1 MAQSQLQTPGKPPGG
16 RNYPKSFQPIV
27 FDGFKGLN
35 TKPTRPG
42 IGDQEM
48 FWCDNWMPLGEKNLR
63 TLYDVGTQI
72 YAAPSN
78 DGVAFF
84 GFGNLADTQICVTFL
99 SSGGITQTNTL
110 TLASSTIAPANTI
123 LNTGAPIALN
133 QWGSQYILMAAP
145 QTNGYFIWDGTL
157 FYQAGTLGP
166 VVNISSDGDTYNSSP
181 NMNVIVGRT
190 LATGTSG
197 HIVYAGG
204 AFSATVSSGGQV
216 ETITVINQGSGYTA
230 TDIAMVAF
238 SGGGAGTSAT
248 AIISAILNS
257 AGGVTALSVLTG
269 GSGYQQS
276 SIALS
281 LQGGGGIG
289 ATATATVSLGSVV
302 SAAVTNSGLGY
313 LSAPTV
319 IVTDANNTVAQAT
332 VPIMPF
338 GIQGTAIEMYT
349 SRVWVT
355 NGAALTTP
363 PLKNITF
370 FTAPGGPAD
379 FTTTNGGGSYLNN
392 NSFARVGYHGLK
404 QSNGFLYEIGDSS
417 VDYISGVTTSGTP
430 PVTTFNNQNID
441 PQIGS
446 PWPNTIQV
454 FSRAI
459 VMGNTFGIHALYG
472 GAVQK
477 VSNQLD
483 GIYTTVPSVTVA
495 DGQGPFVGGIIPSG
509 AVSIVF
515 GIHIYCQLL
524 PIVDTY
530 TGDTVNKILCWD
542 GQRWFTYQP
551 SITMT
556 QIASQE
562 INSVLTAYGTNGT
575 AIYPLFDT
583 PSNSINKVVQSK
595 QWDTPS
601 YLMIKHIQRVL
612 GLVKAN
618 DDNVDTFSISVDTE
632 NGSKSVTVTNAF
644 AATWYNNANQ
654 VATWLTNSLM
664 AATWLT
670 AIDTATPF
678 VEGIDTSGTIVGL
691 TFATDAMDMTI
702 ISLMMTGQ
710 QYQATI

>member
-63 TLYDVGTQI
+63 TLYDAGTQI
-72 YAAPSN
+72 YTAPSN
-78 DGVAFF
+78 DGIAFF
-84 GFGNLADTQICVTFL
+84 GFGNISDTQICVAFL
-99 SSGGITQTNTL
+99 SSGGITQINTL

-123 LNTGAPIALN
+123 LNTGATIALN

-145 QTNGYFIWDGTL
+145 QANGYFIWDGSI
-157 FYQAGTLGP
+157 FYKAGTLGP
-166 VVNISSDGDTYNSSP
+166 SVNISSDGNTYAGIP
-181 NMNVIVGRT
+181 NMGAVG
-190 LATGTSG
+190 GHGSG
-197 HIVYAGG
+197 AR
-204 AFSATVSSGGQV
+204 FTATVASTGSLN
-216 ETITVINQGSGYTA
+216 TITLISAGSGYTA
-230 TDIAMVAF
+230 SDIVMVAF
-238 SGGGAGTSAT
+238 SGGGIGTSAT
-248 AIISAILNS
+248 AILTAVLNS
-257 AGGVTALSVLTG
+257 GGGVGAVTVATG
-269 GSGYQQS
+269 GSGYIS
-276 SIALS
+276 GTIALS

-289 ATATATVSLGSVV
+289 ATATATVTNGAVASV
-302 SAAVTNSGLGY
+302 SVTAPGQGY
-313 LSAPTV
+313 LSPPTV
-319 IVTDANNTVAQAT
+319 VVTDPSNPVAQAT

-338 GIQGTAIEMYT
+338 GIQGTAIEAYT

-355 NGAALTTP
+355 NGGAITTP
-363 PLKNITF
+363 PAKNITF
-370 FTAPGGPAD
+370 FTAPGNPAD
-379 FTTTNGGGSYLNN
+379 FSVANGGGSYLDN

-430 PVTTFNNQNID
+430 PITTFNNQNID

-446 PWPNTIQV
+446 PWSNTIQV

-459 VMGNTFGIHALYG
+459 VMGNTFGTHALYG

-477 VSNQLD
+477 VSNPLD
-483 GIYTTVPSVTVA
+483 GIYTTVPSVTPGN
-495 DGQGPFVGGIIPSG
+495 GQGPFVNGIVPSG
-509 AVSIVF
+509 AVAIVF

-542 GQRWFTYQP
+542 GSRWFSYQP
-551 SITMT
+551 SITMI

-562 INSVLTAYGTNGT
+562 INSVLTAYGTDG
-575 AIYPLFDT
+575 ASIYPLFNT
-583 PSNSINKVVQSK
+583 PSNAINKVVQSK

-601 YLMIKHIQRVL
+601 YLMIKHINRVL

-618 DDNVDTFSISVDTE
+618 DDNADTFTVSVDTE
-632 NGSKSVTVTNAF
+632 NGSKMIVVVNQF
-644 AATWYNNANQ
+644 AATWYNNVAQ
-654 VATWLTNSLM
+654 IATWLNNASLP
-664 AATWLT
+664 ATWFT
-670 AIDTATPF
+670 TTDAPASF
-678 VEGIDTSGTIVGL
+678 VEGIDAAGTIVGL
-691 TFATDAMDMTI
+691 TFTTEAMDMTL